1 MSRAFLFIHL
11 WKSEGDAMKK
21 FKRFAFFVL
30 CACICV
36 GMLSGIPA
44 SAGRQKL
51 IPGGMNFGVKFFTD
65 GLLVVG
71 TTDIA
76 TSAGLCSPA
85 KENGIKVK
93 ETIISVDGKKM
104 STSEELA
111 RTVDQSGGKE
121 ITLTVK
127 NTEGTERDVK
137 VKPALSSETGKW
149 CIGVWVRDSTAGI
162 GTVTYI
168 NAFTGDF
175 GGLGHGICDTDTGV
189 IMPVGKA
196 YVVDV
201 NITSVDK
208 GNARTPGELKGT
220 FGKEVRGEI
229 FKNTQTGVF
238 GSLSTLPAVLRE
250 PMEVARKKEVTEG
263 EATVLCQVNGKVGE
277 YGIEILKVYKDSGDT
292 KNFLI
297 RVTDPALLEATG
309 GIVQGMS
316 GSPIIQNG
324 RLIGAV
330 THVLVN
336 DHTKGYGIFIENML
350 ETAQK

>member
-1 MSRAFLFIHL
+1 MKRIYRFTAFI
-11 WKSEGDAMKK
+11 
-21 FKRFAFFVL
+21 L
-30 CACICV
+30 CACVCV
-36 GMLSGIPA
+36 GMLSGLSA
-44 SAGRQKL
+44 SASRQKL

-71 TTDIA
+71 TADVT
-76 TSAGLCSPA
+76 TPAGLCSPA
-85 KENGIKVK
+85 KDSGIKVK
-93 ETIISVDGKKM
+93 ETIISADGKKL
-104 STSEELA
+104 STSEELVS
-111 RTVDQSGGKE
+111 TVDQSKGKE
-121 ITLTVK
+121 MVLAVK
-127 NTEGTERDVK
+127 DQDGNERQVK
-137 VKPALSSETGKW
+137 VKPVLSSETGKW

-168 NAFTGDF
+168 NGFTGDF
-175 GGLGHGICDTDTGV
+175 GGLGHGICDVDTGSL
-189 IMPVGKA
+189 MPVGKA

-201 NITSVDK
+201 NITAIDK
-208 GNARTPGELKGT
+208 GDTRTPGELKGN

-229 FKNTQTGVF
+229 FKNTHTGVYGVF
-238 GSLSTLPAVLRE
+238 STLPAALRQ
-250 PMEVARKKEVTEG
+250 PMEIAKKKEVTEG
-263 EATVLCQVNGKVGE
+263 KATVLCQINGKVGE
-277 YGIEILKVYKDSGDT
+277 YDIEIVKVYKDSGDT

-324 RLIGAV
+324 RLAGAV

-350 ETAQK
+350 NTAN

>member
-1 MSRAFLFIHL
+1 MLLKRFR
-11 WKSEGDAMKK
+11 
-21 FKRFAFFVL
+21 RFAFLIL

-36 GMLSGIPA
+36 GLLTDIPV

-71 TTDIA
+71 TADVTTA
-76 TSAGLCSPA
+76 EGLCSPA
-85 KENGIKVK
+85 RESGIKVK

-104 STSEELA
+104 STSEEFA
-111 RTVDQSGGKE
+111 RTVNDSGGKE
-121 ITLTVK
+121 ITLAVK
-127 NTEGTERDVK
+127 DTAGTERKVA
-137 VKPALSSETGKW
+137 VKPVLSTETGKW
-149 CIGVWVRDSTAGI
+149 CVGVWVRDSTAGI

-168 NAFTGDF
+168 NAFTGEF
-175 GGLGHGICDTDTGV
+175 GGLGHGICDTDTGAL
-189 IMPVGKA
+189 MPVGKA

-201 NITSVDK
+201 NITSIVK
-208 GNARTPGELKGT
+208 GDTRTPGELKGT

-229 FKNTQTGVF
+229 YKNTETGVF
-238 GSLSTLPAVLRE
+238 GTLTTLPESLRE
-250 PMEVARKKEVTEG
+250 PMETAKKKEVTEG
-263 EATVLCQVNGKVGE
+263 KATVLCQVNGKVGE
-277 YGIEILKVYKDSGDT
+277 YEIEIVKVYKDSGDT

-297 RVTDPALLEATG
+297 RVTDPALLEAAG

-324 RLIGAV
+324 RIAGAV

-350 ETAQK
+350 NTASETNLWQEDISAAS

>member
-1 MSRAFLFIHL
+1 MKSIYRFTFLI
-11 WKSEGDAMKK
+11 
-21 FKRFAFFVL
+21 L

-36 GMLSGIPA
+36 GMLSGIEV

-71 TTDIA
+71 TADVT

-85 KENGIKVK
+85 KDCGIKVK
-93 ETIISVDGKKM
+93 ETIISADGLALA
-104 STSEELA
+104 TTEELLRA
-111 RTVDQSGGKE
+111 VDKSNGKE
-121 ITLTVK
+121 MELTVK
-127 NTEGTERDVK
+127 DVDGAQRQVK
-137 VKPALSSETGKW
+137 VTPVLSTETGKW

-168 NAFTGDF
+168 NGFTGDF
-175 GGLGHGICDTDTGV
+175 GGLGHGICDVDTGAL
-189 IMPVGKA
+189 MPVGKA

-201 NITSVDK
+201 NITAIDK
-208 GNARTPGELKGT
+208 GDTRVPGELKGT
-220 FGKEVRGEI
+220 FGKDVRGEI
-229 FKNTQTGVF
+229 FKNTQTGVY
-238 GSLSTLPAVLRE
+238 GNLSTLPESLRQ
-250 PMEVARKKEVTEG
+250 PLEVAAKKEVTEG
-263 EATVLCQVNGKVGE
+263 KATVLCQIDGKVGE
-277 YGIEILKVYKDSGDT
+277 YEIEIVKVYKDSGET

-297 RVTDPALLEATG
+297 RVTDPALLKATG

-324 RLIGAV
+324 RLAGAV

-350 ETAQK
+350 NTAS

>member
-1 MSRAFLFIHL
+1 MLLKRFRRLAFLI
-11 WKSEGDAMKK
+11 
-21 FKRFAFFVL
+21 L

-36 GMLSGIPA
+36 GVLTDLPV

-71 TTDIA
+71 TADVT
-76 TSAGLCSPA
+76 TSGGLVSPA
-85 KENGIKVK
+85 KDCGIKVK
-93 ETIISVDGKKM
+93 EAIISANGKKL

-111 RTVDQSGGKE
+111 RTVNDNGGKE
-121 ITLTVK
+121 MTLLV
-127 NTEGTERDVK
+127 RDVGGEERSVT

-168 NAFTGDF
+168 DAFTGSF

-189 IMPVGKA
+189 LMPVGKA

-201 NITSVDK
+201 QITSVDK
-208 GNARTPGELKGT
+208 GDTRTPGELKGT

-229 FKNTQTGVF
+229 YKNTDTGVF
-238 GSLSTLPAVLRE
+238 GTLSTLPAVLRE
-250 PMEVARKKEVTEG
+250 PIEVAKRKEVTEG

-277 YGIEILKVYKDSGDT
+277 YAIEIVKVYKDSGET

-297 RVTDPALLEATG
+297 RVTDPALLESTG

-324 RLIGAV
+324 RLVGAV

-350 ETAQK
+350 NTAK